1 MTRVLIVEDVESM
14 RALLQ
19 VLLQG
24 IPDIQVSGAVGNLR
38 DAELELLRRRP
49 DLVLLDEVLPG
60 ESIRDFVKVL
70 HQEGIPMIVLTS
82 MEESTHELPQ
92 GVIHRLSK
100 PGWRSLQSD
109 QKRFEVE
116 IRKIF
121 KK

>member
-14 RALLQ
+14 RVLLQ

-24 IPDIQVSGAVGNLR
+24 ISGIQVSGAVGNLR

-60 ESIRDFVKVL
+60 ESIQDFLKVL
-70 HQEGIPMIVLTS
+70 HQEGIPTLVLTS
-82 MEESTHELPQ
+82 MEEPTHELPQ
-92 GVIHRLSK
+92 GAENRLSK

-109 QKRFEVE
+109 QRRFEAE
-116 IRKIF
+116 IRKIL